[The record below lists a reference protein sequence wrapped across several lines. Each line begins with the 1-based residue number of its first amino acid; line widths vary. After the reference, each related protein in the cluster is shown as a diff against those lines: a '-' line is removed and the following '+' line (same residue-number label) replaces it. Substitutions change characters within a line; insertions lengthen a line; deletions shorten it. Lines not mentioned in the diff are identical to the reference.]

1 MIIKI
6 YDLNGTSPVEI
17 WEDYPFVPN
26 VGDMVSTPI
35 TGAKIVAYRTFR
47 KDEVCVRIK

>member
-17 WEDYPFVPN
+17 WEDYPFAPN
-26 VGDMVSTPI
+26 VGDMVFTPI
-35 TGAKIVAYRTFR
+35 TGTKIVAYRVFR
-47 KDEVCVRIK
+47 EDEIYIRVK